1 MASSML
7 AECKLEVAMDSDRS
21 KRSVLF
27 LRCPEDLRERLAAA
41 AKRSLRSLRS
51 LNSEAVYRLQKS
63 LKQTTADEAAA

>member
-7 AECKLEVAMDSDRS
+7 AECKLEVAMDTDRS

-41 AKRSLRSLRS
+41 AKRSLRSL
-51 LNSEAVYRLQKS
+51 NSEAVYRLQKS

>member
-7 AECKLEVAMDSDRS
+7 AECKLEVAMDTDRS

-27 LRCPEDLRERLAAA
+27 LRCPENLRARLAAA
-41 AKRSLRSLRS
+41 AKPSLRS